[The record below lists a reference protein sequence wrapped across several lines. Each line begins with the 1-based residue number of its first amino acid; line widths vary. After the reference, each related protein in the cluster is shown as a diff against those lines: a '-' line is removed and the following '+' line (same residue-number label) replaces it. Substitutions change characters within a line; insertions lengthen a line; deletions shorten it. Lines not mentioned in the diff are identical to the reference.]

1 MAVEALSMAHSM
13 VSESTPPHRLAE
25 LAFVE
30 GIVCFCQAE
39 AISAGYLDVPQEAG
53 SPEFMRKDLLV
64 TALSEFEKAYAQWC
78 NAYGEKHLQTVKA
91 ITMIGLLQSKVNG
104 KTRNPKPLTLNPSPE
119 QGQRQRAWHACLC
132 R

>member
-39 AISAGYLDVPQEAG
+39 AISAGYLGVPQEAG
-53 SPEFMRKDLLV
+53 SPELMRKDLLV
-64 TALSEFEKAYAQWC
+64 TALSEFEKAYTQWC
-78 NAYGEKHLQTVKA
+78 HAYGEKHLQTVKA

-104 KTRNPKPLTLNPSPE
+104 
-119 QGQRQRAWHACLC
+119 
-132 R
+132 